1 MLFLSA
7 GVPEWSN
14 GTASRAVSLVLTKV
28 RILSSASEVLIKMEL
43 EIGNEKRLFDF
54 IENIKNDKVA
64 LISHIDLDGI
74 TAVKIVNEIV
84 NVEEI
89 KFVEYEELNK
99 NLVEELRRKG
109 FKKII
114 FADLYIKDKRF
125 MNSLEEF
132 ADILILDHH
141 LAPDWNSSKTVFIKG
156 VEGYSASYLC
166 YHLLSKI
173 KNLEELDWLVACSCI
188 SDFCHI
194 KPKKWL
200 EKIFRKYGDNLEYEG
215 TYVRKSGKF
224 WDLQYNISMA
234 LIYFKQN
241 KNMNKAYDSIGRDF
255 GNIGILNKYANE
267 VKEEIGRVVNEFENK
282 KEEIKEGY
290 FFEANPKFSI
300 GSITSSI
307 LSGTDIHKIFVII
320 TPEKDFFRVSVRR
333 QDKKFD
339 CNAFLQTLLKDLSG
353 ADGGGHI
360 AAAGGHFMK
369 KDLPEFRKR
378 LGLK

>member
-1 MLFLSA
+1 M
-7 GVPEWSN
+7 
-14 GTASRAVSLVLTKV
+14 K
-28 RILSSASEVLIKMEL
+28 L

-54 IENIKNDKVA
+54 IKNIKNDKVA

-74 TAVKIVNEIV
+74 TAAKIVNEVV
-84 NVEEI
+84 NAEEI

-99 NLVEELRRKG
+99 NLVGELRKKG

-114 FADLYIKDKRF
+114 FTDLYIKDKGF

-132 ADILILDHH
+132 AEILILDHH
-141 LAPDWNSSKTVFIKG
+141 RAPDWNSNKTVFIKG
-156 VEGYSASYLC
+156 VEGYSAGYLC

-194 KPKKWL
+194 KPKDWL
-200 EKIFRKYGDNLEYEG
+200 EKIFRKYGDSLMYERS
-215 TYVRKSGKF
+215 YVRKSGKF

-241 KNMNKAYDSIGRDF
+241 KKMRKAYDSIGKDF
-255 GNIGILNKYANE
+255 GDIGILNKHSDDIK
-267 VKEEIGRVVNEFENK
+267 KEIVWVINEFKNK
-282 KEEIKEGY
+282 KEEIKDGY

-300 GSITSSI
+300 NSIVSSI
-307 LSGTDIHKIFVII
+307 LSGTDIHKVFVII
-320 TPEKDFFRVSVRR
+320 KPEIDFFRVSVRR
-333 QDKKFD
+333 QDKELD
-339 CNAFLQTLLKDLSG
+339 CNAFLQDLLKDLSD
-353 ADGGGHI
+353 ADGGGHV

-369 KDLPEFRKR
+369 KDLPKFRKR

>member
-28 RILSSASEVLIKMEL
+28 RILSSALIIMEL
-43 EIGNEKRLFDF
+43 EIGNEKKLFDF
-54 IENIKNDKVA
+54 IENIKNEKVA
-64 LISHIDLDGI
+64 LISHIDLDGM
-74 TAVKIVNEIV
+74 TAAKVINCVV
-84 NVEEI
+84 GAEEI

-99 NLVEELRRKG
+99 NLVEELRNKG

-114 FADLYIKDKRF
+114 FTDLYIKDDGF
-125 MNSLEEF
+125 MNALEKF

-141 LAPDWNSSKTVFIKG
+141 LAPDWNSNKTVFIKG
-156 VEGYSASYLC
+156 EEGFSAGYLC
-166 YHLLSKI
+166 YSLLSKI

-194 KPKKWL
+194 KPKDWL
-200 EKIFRKYGDNLEYEG
+200 EKIFRKYGDRLEYEG

-241 KNMNKAYDSIGRDF
+241 KEMKRAYDALGKDF
-255 GNIGILNKYANE
+255 GDIGILNKYSKE
-267 VKEEIGRVVNEFENK
+267 VKEEIDLVVNEFKNK

-290 FFEANPKFSI
+290 FFEANPKFAINSI
-300 GSITSSI
+300 VSSI

-320 TPEKDFFRVSVRR
+320 QPEIDFFRVSVRR
-333 QDKKFD
+333 QDKEFD
-339 CNAFLQTLLKDLSG
+339 CNSFLQTLLKDLPD
-353 ADGGGHI
+353 ADGGGHV

-378 LGLK
+378 LELK